1 MVANFTVVVAK
12 KQTNGKG
19 QRGAVWTSEAGKNL
33 TFSVFVDIYFLP
45 IAYQFYFNC
54 AVALAI
60 YNGLDKLNIPK
71 LSLKWPNDILSAN
84 KKIAGVLI
92 ENTIRFEKKQAI
104 VGIGL
109 NVNQTE
115 FSTNLNASSLKNSTG
130 IVYNLDEVLQIII
143 TELKLQITRLRE
155 KEFLKIHQDFEA
167 VLFRKNKPSTFKNA
181 EGDLFMGFI
190 KGVSNTGK
198 LQLLIEDGVVKEYR
212 LKEVQLLY

>member
-1 MVANFTVVVAK
+1 MVADFTVVVAK

-33 TFSVFVDIYFLP
+33 TFSVFVDISFLP

-84 KKIAGVLI
+84 KKIGGVLI
-92 ENTIRFEKKQAI
+92 ENTIKPDKKHAI

-115 FSTNLNASSLKNSTG
+115 FNTNLNASSLKNSTG

-190 KGVSNTGK
+190 KGVSDTGK
-198 LQLLIEDGVVKEYR
+198 LQLLLEDGVVKEYR